1 MGRVGLHPRLRASG
15 TQVEQTADIGPLE
28 KPDHDVDAIADVFA
42 SAGLDRVPGDLGR
55 IERGETRLV
64 FGAPPELEHREV
76 RDPESGQDIV
86 LNLTTGMGG
95 TLIVGDED
103 PARPGPGTDFV
114 TPEERV
120 LHVEE
125 LRPEIC
131 TLDCGTMN
139 FGDEVAMNI
148 PSHLAVMAERVRA
161 VGVKPEIEVFDMGQ
175 IWLGKQLIADGV
187 IDSPPMFQLC
197 MGIPW
202 GVESETRTMALMRDM
217 LPDDAIWAGFG
228 ISRMAFPMVAQSMIL
243 GGHCRVGLE
252 DNLYLE
258 KGVYATN
265 GQLVEKAIGIINALG
280 GRVLR
285 PQEARDKLGLTR
297 QW

>member
-1 MGRVGLHPRLRASG
+1 MSLNTEVILTCAVTGS
-15 TQVEQTADIGPLE
+15 ADIVGKHPNFPITPQQIGE
-28 KPDHDVDAIADVFA
+28 AVIEAAVAGA
-42 SAGLDRVPGDLGR
+42 SVAH
-55 IERGETRLV
+55 IHT
-64 FGAPPELEHREV
+64 
-76 RDPESGQDIV
+76 RDPETGEGNRDRDAFREIVNIVRDSGQDIV

-95 TLIVGDED
+95 TLIVGDTD
-103 PARPGPGTDFV
+103 PAKPGPGTDFV

-125 LRPEIC
+125 LKPEIC

-139 FGDEVAMNI
+139 FGDVVAMNI

-161 VGVKPEIEVFDMGQ
+161 AGVKPEIEVFDMGQ

-280 GRVLR
+280 GRVLS
-285 PQEARDKLGLTR
+285 PQEARDKLGLVR
-297 QW
+297 RW